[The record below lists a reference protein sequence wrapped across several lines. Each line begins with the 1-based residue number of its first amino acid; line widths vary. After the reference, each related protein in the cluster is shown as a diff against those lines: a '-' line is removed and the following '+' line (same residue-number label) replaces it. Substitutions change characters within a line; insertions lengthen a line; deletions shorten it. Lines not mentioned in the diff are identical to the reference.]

1 MRVNTVTVDSY
12 PGIEK
17 ILARVTLELF
27 AISKGSNKLKALPD
41 RIKTMPI
48 NLRRSIAAQR
58 AVLHDLLEAE
68 LARHANELP
77 PYLEDREKLDARL
90 QEIFCQIDDC
100 KYVYV
105 LDSAAVQLSST
116 VNRYG
121 ADAEAFNRDRSQR
134 PYMINAIGDPSLMF
148 DLSEAYISRN
158 KKRPSL
164 TAIQAIVGADG
175 KRIGFLGVDFDL
187 RELPNTQ
194 VLYEEP
200 ARWRQIKGDPA
211 IRSGLF
217 QQQRTPS
224 LMDENIDHVLSL
236 HEALMIDHGVFHV
249 HIHFSSSRSTVWH
262 IDDPYVYRILSMDEL
277 ADTSIVLA
285 YPQRPYFERNSIPS
299 SAIGPILR
307 QLKALRFSDETI
319 YLRNA
324 SLNLVKGTVSLN
336 FSCDGTHYLN
346 YREFLER
353 GLDFWIGEDTFPNTV
368 RTAGPCDLDRQK
380 LEARIE
386 ELAGEGCIAVN
397 KLLYALE
404 RDEVPEK
411 LAELSAPEREFI
423 YDELKSVMD
432 IYESYARGA

>member
-1 MRVNTVTVDSY
+1 MST
-12 PGIEK
+12 
-17 ILARVTLELF
+17 
-27 AISKGSNKLKALPD
+27 
-41 RIKTMPI
+41 

-58 AVLHDLLEAE
+58 AVLHDLLAAE
-68 LARHANELP
+68 LARHASELP
-77 PYLEDREKLDARL
+77 PFLGDQEELDARL
-90 QEIFCQIDDC
+90 QEIFRQIDDC

-105 LDSAAVQLSST
+105 LDSDAVQISST

-134 PYMINAIGDPSLMF
+134 PYMIAVMRDPSLMF

-164 TAIQAIVGADG
+164 TAIQAIVDAEG

-187 RELPNTQ
+187 RELPHTE
-194 VLYEEP
+194 VLYKEP
-200 ARWRQIKGDPA
+200 GQWRQIKGDPA

-217 QQQRTPS
+217 QQQRTTS
-224 LMDENIDHVLSL
+224 LMDENIDHVLSV
-236 HEALMIDHGVFHV
+236 HEALMIDHGVFHL

-262 IDDPYVYRILSMDEL
+262 IDDPYVYRLLSMDEL
-277 ADTSIVLA
+277 ADTSICLA
-285 YPQRPYFERNSIPS
+285 YPQRPYFERNLVPA
-299 SAIGPILR
+299 SAIAPIFQ

-324 SLNLVKGTVSLN
+324 SLNLVKGAVSLN

-353 GLDFWIGEDTFPNTV
+353 GLDFWIGSETFPNAV
-368 RTAGPCDLDRQK
+368 CSASPSDLDQQK
-380 LEARIE
+380 LEAQVE

-397 KLLYALE
+397 KLLYALGKK
-404 RDEVPEK
+404 R
-411 LAELSAPEREFI
+411 SAAKAGRAQPP
-423 YDELKSVMD
+423 
-432 IYESYARGA
+432 

>member
-1 MRVNTVTVDSY
+1 MSTS
-12 PGIEK
+12 
-17 ILARVTLELF
+17 
-27 AISKGSNKLKALPD
+27 LK
-41 RIKTMPI
+41 
-48 NLRRSIAAQR
+48 RSIAAQR
-58 AVLHDLLEAE
+58 AVLHDLLAPE
-68 LARHANELP
+68 LALHASEILPFLGDRH
-77 PYLEDREKLDARL
+77 KLDVRL
-90 QEIFCQIDDC
+90 QEIFHQIDDC

-105 LDSAAVQLSST
+105 LDGAAVQISST

-121 ADAEAFNRDRSQR
+121 PDTEAFNRDRSQR
-134 PYMINAIGDPSLMF
+134 PYMLAAMRDPSLMF

-164 TAIQAIVGADG
+164 TAIQAIVDADG
-175 KRIGFLGVDFDL
+175 KRVGFLGVDFDL
-187 RELPNTQ
+187 RELPHTE

-200 ARWRQIKGDPA
+200 SQWRQIKGDPA

-217 QQQRTPS
+217 QQQRSTS

-262 IDDPYVYRILSMDEL
+262 IDDPYVYRLLSMDEL
-277 ADTSIVLA
+277 ADTSICLA
-285 YPQRPYFERNSIPS
+285 YPQRPYFERNTVPA
-299 SAIGPILR
+299 SAIAQIFQ

-319 YLRNA
+319 YLRNS

-353 GLDFWIGEDTFPNTV
+353 GLDFWVGAEAFPT
-368 RTAGPCDLDRQK
+368 TAHTATPRDLDQQK
-380 LEARIE
+380 LEAQIE

-397 KLLYALE
+397 KLLYALG

-411 LAELSAPEREFI
+411 LAALSPPEREFI
-423 YDELKSVMD
+423 YHELKSVMD
-432 IYESYARGA
+432 IYEGNARGD

>member
-1 MRVNTVTVDSY
+1 M
-12 PGIEK
+12 
-17 ILARVTLELF
+17 
-27 AISKGSNKLKALPD
+27 SN
-41 RIKTMPI
+41 

-58 AVLHDLLEAE
+58 AVLHDLLAPE
-68 LARHANELP
+68 LARHASELP
-77 PYLEDREKLDARL
+77 PFLGDREKLDAWL
-90 QEIFCQIDDC
+90 QEIFRPIDDC

-105 LDSAAVQLSST
+105 LDGAAVQISST
-116 VNRYG
+116 VSRYG

-134 PYMINAIGDPSLMF
+134 PYMLRAMRDPSLVF

-164 TAIQAIVGADG
+164 TAIQAIVDAGG
-175 KRIGFLGVDFDL
+175 RRIGFLGVDFDL
-187 RELPNTQ
+187 RELPHTE

-200 ARWRQIKGDPA
+200 GQWRQIKGDPA

-217 QQQRTPS
+217 QQQRITS

-262 IDDPYVYRILSMDEL
+262 IDDPYVYRILSPDEL

-285 YPQRPYFERNSIPS
+285 YPQRPYFERNTVPEA
-299 SAIGPILR
+299 AIGAIF
-307 QLKALRFSDETI
+307 QQWKALRFSDETI

-324 SLNLVKGTVSLN
+324 SLNLVKGAVSLN

-346 YREFLER
+346 YQEFLDK
-353 GLDFWIGEDTFPNTV
+353 GLGFWIGADTFP
-368 RTAGPCDLDRQK
+368 TAVCAAPCDLDQHK
-380 LEARIE
+380 LEAQIE
-386 ELAGEGCIAVN
+386 ALAGEGCIAVN

-404 RDEVPEK
+404 RNEVPEK
-411 LAELSAPEREFI
+411 LAGLSSPEREFV
-423 YDELKSVMD
+423 YNELKSVMD
-432 IYESYARGA
+432 IYESTARGG